1 MKAMIEIEDAED
13 GSVTV
18 TGGCD
23 QLQPDS
29 PPSGA
34 VILWAYIT
42 RNCEKHM
49 VDAAQWFA
57 DLAKEARD
65 E

>member
-1 MKAMIEIEDAED
+1 VKAIIEIVDAED
-13 GSVTV
+13 GTVTV

-23 QLQPDS
+23 PLQPDT

-34 VILWAYIT
+34 VVLWAYIT

-49 VDAAQWFA
+49 VDAGAWFA
-57 DLAKEARD
+57 NLAKEQRD
-65 E
+65 D